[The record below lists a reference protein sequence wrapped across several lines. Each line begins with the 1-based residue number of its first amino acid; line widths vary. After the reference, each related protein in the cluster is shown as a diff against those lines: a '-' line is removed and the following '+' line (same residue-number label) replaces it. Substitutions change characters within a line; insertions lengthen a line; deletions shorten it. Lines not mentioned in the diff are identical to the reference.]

1 MRWIRRGLAAL
12 LLLLTLIAAAVLAAY
27 AWRTLPPHEGTL
39 ALAGARGEIRIER
52 DAHGIPTIVAADR
65 LDAYYGLGV
74 VHAQDRLWQLE
85 THRRIGS
92 GSTAEAFGP
101 AALETDRFLRALG
114 VRRAAEAQWARAP
127 AATRE
132 ALQAYAA
139 GINAVVAAGGQAR
152 APEFLLLGLQP
163 GRWEGADSL
172 AWAIMM
178 AWDLGGNWN
187 NELLRLRLAL
197 QLPSARVE
205 QLMPPYPGHAPPV
218 AVDYAALYR
227 SMGLTPQKLAALTQG
242 FEAAPESG
250 VEGVGS
256 NNWVLAGSR
265 TATGAPLLANDP
277 HLKLTSPALWY
288 FARLKAPGLDVA
300 GATMPGLPF
309 VVLGQNADIAWGFT
323 NTGPDVQDL
332 YLEQVDPAD
341 PNRVRTPAGYE
352 PLELRT
358 ETLRVKGQPD
368 VSMTLRRSRHG
379 PVVSDVGTMG
389 DVLGGKAGQA
399 GTHLLALR
407 WTALDADA
415 DPVGAGLALQAA
427 GSVDAFFAGTR
438 GFVAPMQSMVVAER
452 AGGIGL
458 IAPGR
463 VPLRG
468 PEHDLKGH
476 VPALGWDARY
486 DWMGWV
492 PEAETPRQRNPAI
505 GWIATANQRIV
516 GPGYAHH
523 LTHDWALPYR
533 HQRIEQLL
541 ESRPKHSLADLQ
553 AMQMDEVSLAAKRLL
568 PHLAKA
574 GPSHALAA
582 AARAQLEGFDGRMA
596 ADRAAPLILWA
607 WQRQLA
613 KGLFADDVGAAFYER
628 HLSGRNFQ
636 DTLEAVLARDDAGW
650 CDDRSTPAT
659 ETCAQQNDAALARAL
674 DELSARFG
682 LDVAAW
688 RWGDAHRVHAEHRP
702 FSRVGGLDR
711 LFELRV
717 PMGGDTH
724 TVSATRVG
732 LRPERRTGA
741 LFHIDHSASLRAV
754 YDLGDRSKSGVVH
767 SSGQSGIVFSPR
779 YRDLIGPWARGELVP
794 LWPQGAPT
802 AVLRVTPA
810 PGR

>member
-12 LLLLTLIAAAVLAAY
+12 LLLTLIAAGLLAAY
-27 AWRTLPPHEGTL
+27 AWRMLPPHEGTL

-52 DAHGIPTIVAADR
+52 DALGIPTIVAADR

-92 GSTAEAFGP
+92 GTTAEAFGP

-127 AATRE
+127 ADTRD

-139 GINAVVAAGGQAR
+139 GINAVVAGGGQAR

-205 QLMPPYPGHAPPV
+205 QLMPPYPGAAPPV

-227 SMGLTPQKLAALTQG
+227 SMGLTSQKLAALTRG

-265 TATGAPLLANDP
+265 TTTGAPLLANDP

-358 ETLRVKGQPD
+358 ETIRVKGQPD
-368 VSMTLRRSRHG
+368 VSLTLRRSRHG
-379 PVVSDVGTMG
+379 PVVSDAGTMG
-389 DVLGGKAGQA
+389 DVLGGQAGQA
-399 GTHLLALR
+399 STHLLALR

-415 DPVGAGLALQAA
+415 DPVGAGLALQGA

-452 AGGIGL
+452 AAAWPRARPEGPRAGPRLGRALRLAGL
-458 IAPGR
+458 GARGRNAAPAQPGHR
-463 VPLRG
+463 LDRHRQPAHRRARLPAPPDTRLGAALPL
-468 PEHDLKGH
+468 
-476 VPALGWDARY
+476 PAHRAAARKP
-486 DWMGWV
+486 
-492 PEAETPRQRNPAI
+492 PEAHAGRAAGDAVGRCLAGGEAP
-505 GWIATANQRIV
+505 ATASGRGVPVSRAGRCGAGAARGLRRSHGRRTGGAAHPV
-516 GPGYAHH
+516 G
-523 LTHDWALPYR
+523 
-533 HQRIEQLL
+533 
-541 ESRPKHSLADLQ
+541 
-553 AMQMDEVSLAAKRLL
+553 
-568 PHLAKA
+568 
-574 GPSHALAA
+574 LAA
-582 AARAQLEGFDGRMA
+582 AAGQGSVRRRRGRRILRALSLGPQLPGHARGRA
-596 ADRAAPLILWA
+596 RPRRCRLVRRPQHARGRELRAAERCGP
-607 WQRQLA
+607 
-613 KGLFADDVGAAFYER
+613 GA
-628 HLSGRNFQ
+628 G
-636 DTLEAVLARDDAGW
+636 AR
-650 CDDRSTPAT
+650 
-659 ETCAQQNDAALARAL
+659 
-674 DELSARFG
+674 
-682 LDVAAW
+682 
-688 RWGDAHRVHAEHRP
+688 
-702 FSRVGGLDR
+702 
-711 LFELRV
+711 
-717 PMGGDTH
+717 
-724 TVSATRVG
+724 
-732 LRPERRTGA
+732 
-741 LFHIDHSASLRAV
+741 
-754 YDLGDRSKSGVVH
+754 
-767 SSGQSGIVFSPR
+767 
-779 YRDLIGPWARGELVP
+779 
-794 LWPQGAPT
+794 
-802 AVLRVTPA
+802 
-810 PGR
+810 